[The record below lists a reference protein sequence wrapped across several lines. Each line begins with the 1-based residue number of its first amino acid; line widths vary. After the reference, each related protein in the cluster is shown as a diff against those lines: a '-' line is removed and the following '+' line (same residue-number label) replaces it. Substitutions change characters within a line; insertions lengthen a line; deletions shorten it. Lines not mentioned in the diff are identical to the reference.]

1 MKRVF
6 ILPTVLAAALLLP
19 AAAAATS
26 WAPLHAPGHSR
37 AAAFGARAA
46 GHAGRAPLRYVP
58 LARKLSGTGTIS
70 VNVYQFD
77 GSPEVNAEAEWVV
90 FASGG
95 MAYGSGNTDAS
106 GHVDL
111 PDVPAASSD
120 NGEITVF
127 LDNPD
132 HGVYDLWNMSW
143 DASGW
148 NGGLQP
154 GRLPMTI
161 TRSNDPNWNGWDSA
175 QVSLYGHAGSE
186 THMAGTE
193 ITRTVPGD
201 ITTGNACTIATGPDT
216 LDAGTAYF
224 SIDEGMELPVSGT
237 AIASGETAS
246 PALDVHE
253 ADAQRVWMNL
263 WGSGKPGTR
272 TKLVL
277 DDFPAGWVNQLGGGA
292 DWPASAPFR
301 SLGTK
306 TSAGGEYETKTVTI
320 PAGTAPGYNYWIW
333 ADHSNGAT
341 ESLSLQTSFQTCTLK
356 ASKATISRGGAI
368 KLSGVIPTRG
378 HRGSTRGIS
387 KNVVIYKTTRTTSSQ
402 PSSWAPKRSIW
413 TKVATVRAN
422 GLGKFTSRSL
432 KPTRT
437 TRYVVRYPGDAW
449 YWGAFTSLCKVT
461 VR

>member
-1 MKRVF
+1 VF

-37 AAAFGARAA
+37 AAAFGARAI

-58 LARKLSGTGTIS
+58 LARTLSGTGTIS
-70 VNVYQFD
+70 LNVYQYS
-77 GSPEVNAEAEWVV
+77 GAAEVNAEADWFVYQG
-90 FASGG
+90 ADS
-95 MAYGSGNTDAS
+95 GSGYGNTNAS

-111 PDVPAASSD
+111 TGVPAASSN

-132 HGVYDLWNMSW
+132 NGVYDLWNMSW

-154 GRLPMTI
+154 GQLPMTI
-161 TRSNDPNWNGWDSA
+161 TRSSDRYWNGWSSA
-175 QVSLYGHAGSE
+175 TVSLFSHGSAE
-186 THMAGTE
+186 DQTARTD
-193 ITRTVPGD
+193 ITRTGD
-201 ITTGNACTIATGPDT
+201 VTNANARTIATGSDT
-216 LDAGTAYF
+216 LDSGTVYF
-224 SIDEGMELPVSGT
+224 SMDEGMELPVSGT
-237 AIASGETAS
+237 AISSGGTAS

-253 ADAQRVWMNL
+253 ADAQRIWMNL

-272 TKLVL
+272 TKLFL
-277 DDFPAGWVNQLGGGA
+277 NNFPGGWVNQLVGGA
-292 DWPASAPFR
+292 DWPATAPFR

-306 TSAGGEYETKTVTI
+306 TSAGGEYETKNVTI
-320 PAGTAPGYNYWIW
+320 PPGTAPGYRYLIW

-341 ESLSLQTSFQTCTLK
+341 ESLSLQTWFQTCTLK

-422 GLGKFTSRSL
+422 GLGKFASRTL